1 MKVGDLVRRREPHGY
16 DIIVEYLIFIGDG
29 LWAGWGKFIDSKGQ
43 TGQIQFTDVEAICE

>member
-29 LWAGWGKFIDSKGQ
+29 LWAGWGNCTQANAANSGFLA
-43 TGQIQFTDVEAICE
+43 QFMSPRS